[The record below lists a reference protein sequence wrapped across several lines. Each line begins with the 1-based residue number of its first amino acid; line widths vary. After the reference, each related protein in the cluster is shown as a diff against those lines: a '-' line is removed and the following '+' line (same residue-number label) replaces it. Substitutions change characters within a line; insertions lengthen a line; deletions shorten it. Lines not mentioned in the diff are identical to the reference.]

1 MMNITP
7 NIPNPEN
14 EYNRA
19 RFDKFIE
26 IAQNST
32 KGTKLTN
39 ENKEK
44 IKQAA
49 KGFEAI
55 FINFFLKEI
64 KSGLFGQNES
74 MFSGEED
81 NSMSF
86 GSDTLLGYNQ
96 MLFSEHVA
104 NAGSGIGIA
113 DLIYKNLT
121 GEYLT
126 QNANSRKNELEEQI
140 KNIVEKNSNNLSKT
154 TEKTQDNSSD
164 KINIKEDNNN
174 TKSPIE
180 NGFQQRVESRLK
192 KYENIIQQAADKFNI
207 PYELIKAVIT
217 AESAGR
223 ENAVSKVGAKGLM
236 QLMDGTAEY
245 LGVKN
250 SFDPRDNIFGGSKY
264 LREMLDKFDGNI
276 NLALAAYNA
285 GPGNVQKYNGIPPFN
300 ETQQYVKKV
309 INYYN
314 QFKNA

>member
-1 MMNITP
+1 MNIKA

-14 EYNRA
+14 EINRQ
-19 RFDKFIE
+19 RYDKFID
-26 IAQNST
+26 IVQNST
-32 KGTKLTN
+32 KVANLTT

-74 MFSGEED
+74 MFSGED
-81 NSMSF
+81 NNEMSF

-96 MLFSEHVA
+96 MLFAEHIT
-104 NAGSGIGIA
+104 NAGGGIGIA

-126 QNANSRKNELEEQI
+126 QKSIQKDDSLQQIQKINDNNSKFI
-140 KNIVEKNSNNLSKT
+140 SKT
-154 TEKTQDNSSD
+154 TEELQEKTTDKLIKNKTESDNK
-164 KINIKEDNNN
+164 KIDE
-174 TKSPIE
+174 KS
-180 NGFQQRVESRLK
+180 FHQRVEGRLK
-192 KYENIIQQAADKFNI
+192 KYDNIIHQASEKFGV

-223 ENAVSKVGAKGLM
+223 ENAVSRAGAKGLM
-236 QLMDGTAEY
+236 QLMDGTADH

-250 SFDPRDNIFGGSKY
+250 SFDPHENIYGGTKY
-264 LREMLDKFDGNI
+264 LREMLDKFGGSID
-276 NLALAAYNA
+276 LALAAYNS
-285 GPGNVQKYNGIPPFN
+285 GPGNVQKFNGIPPFN

-309 INYYN
+309 TNYYN
-314 QFKNA
+314 QFKNV

>member
-1 MMNITP
+1 MNQIP

-14 EYNRA
+14 DYNRNKYE
-19 RFDKFIE
+19 KFID

-32 KGTKLTN
+32 KGTKISS

-55 FINFFLKEI
+55 FLNFFLKEI

-74 MFSGEED
+74 MFSGEEG

-96 MLFSEHVA
+96 MLFSEHIA

-126 QNANSRKNELEEQI
+126 QKSVQKNDLEDQI
-140 KNIVEKNSNNLSKT
+140 ENIEKQNSNKLSIT
-154 TEKTQDNSSD
+154 TEKHQDNSSD
-164 KINIKEDNNN
+164 KINIRETNNN
-174 TKSPIE
+174 NISNSE

-192 KYENIIQQAADKFNI
+192 KYDNIIQQASEEFNV

-250 SFDPRDNIFGGSKY
+250 SFDPRENIFGGSKY
-264 LREMLDKFDGNI
+264 LREMLDKFKGSL

>member
-1 MMNITP
+1 MNISP
-7 NIPNPEN
+7 NIPTPEN
-14 EYNRA
+14 DFNRN
-19 RFDKFIE
+19 RYDKFID

-32 KGTKLTN
+32 KGVNLTN

-74 MFSGEED
+74 MFSGED
-81 NSMSF
+81 SNSNSF
-86 GSDTLLGYNQ
+86 GSNTLLGYNQ
-96 MLFSEHVA
+96 MLFAEHIA

-113 DLIYKNLT
+113 DLIYRNLT

-126 QNANSRKNELEEQI
+126 EKTIKKDDLGQQIQEIIEQNRTK
-140 KNIVEKNSNNLSKT
+140 LSKT
-154 TEKTQDNSSD
+154 TEKLSNKSSEKIIIDNTNDSKTS
-164 KINIKEDNNN
+164 K
-174 TKSPIE
+174 IE

-192 KYENIIQQAADKFNI
+192 KYENIIQQASEKFNI
-207 PYELIKAVIT
+207 PTELIKAVIT

-223 ENAVSKVGAKGLM
+223 ENAVSPAGAKGLM
-236 QLMDGTAEY
+236 QLMDGTANY

-250 SFDPRDNIFGGSKY
+250 SFDPQDNIFGGTKY
-264 LREMLDKFDGNI
+264 LREMLDKFGGSL

-285 GPGNVQKYNGIPPFN
+285 GPGNVEKYNGIPPFN

-309 INYYN
+309 TNYYN
-314 QFKNA
+314 QFNNS

>member
-1 MMNITP
+1 MNINPNITP
-7 NIPNPEN
+7 PEN
-14 EYNRA
+14 DFNRN
-19 RFDKFIE
+19 RYEKFID

-32 KGTKLTN
+32 KSVNLTT

-74 MFSGEED
+74 MFSGENEE
-81 NSMSF
+81 SMSF

-96 MLFSEHVA
+96 MLFAEHIT

-126 QNANSRKNELEEQI
+126 QNQTKKDDLEQQI
-140 KNIVEKNSNNLSKT
+140 KQIVEQKNSGLSNS
-154 TEKTQDNSSD
+154 TEKVQERSSD
-164 KINIKEDNNN
+164 KIINVKTVLQTNN
-174 TKSPIE
+174 KIE
-180 NGFQQRVESRLK
+180 SGFQQRVEERLR
-192 KYENIIQQAADKFNI
+192 KYDKIIQQASEQFNV
-207 PYELIKAVIT
+207 PTELIKAVIT

-223 ENAVSKVGAKGLM
+223 ENAVSRVGAKGLM
-236 QLMDGTAEY
+236 QLMDGTADY
-245 LGVKN
+245 LGVRN
-250 SFDPRDNIFGGSKY
+250 SFDPQENIYGGTKY
-264 LREMLDKFDGNI
+264 LREMLDKFGGSLD
-276 NLALAAYNA
+276 LALAAYNA

-309 INYYN
+309 TNYYN
-314 QFKNA
+314 QYKNS

>member
-1 MMNITP
+1 MNQIP

-14 EYNRA
+14 DYNRNKYE
-19 RFDKFIE
+19 KFID

-32 KGTKLTN
+32 KGTKISS

-55 FINFFLKEI
+55 FLNFFLKEI

-74 MFSGEED
+74 MFSGEEG

-96 MLFSEHVA
+96 MLFSEHIA

-126 QNANSRKNELEEQI
+126 QKSVQKNDLEDQI
-140 KNIVEKNSNNLSKT
+140 ENIEKQNSNKLSIT
-154 TEKTQDNSSD
+154 TEKHQDNSSD
-164 KINIKEDNNN
+164 KINIRETNNN
-174 TKSPIE
+174 NISNSE

-192 KYENIIQQAADKFNI
+192 KYDNIIQQASEQFNV

-250 SFDPRDNIFGGSKY
+250 SFDPRENIFGGSKY
-264 LREMLDKFDGNI
+264 LREMLDKFKGSL

>member
-1 MMNITP
+1 MNINP
-7 NIPNPEN
+7 NISPTEN
-14 EYNRA
+14 DFNRN
-19 RFDKFIE
+19 RYEKLID

-32 KGTKLTN
+32 KSVNLTT
-39 ENKEK
+39 ENKDK

-74 MFSGEED
+74 MFSDDNGE
-81 NSMSF
+81 SMTF

-96 MLFSEHVA
+96 MLFAEHIA

-126 QNANSRKNELEEQI
+126 QTQTQKIDLEQQI
-140 KNIVEKNSNNLSKT
+140 KQINEKVNQELSNS
-154 TEKTQDNSSD
+154 TEVVQEKSSD
-164 KINIKEDNNN
+164 KVINIKSDLQTKN
-174 TKSPIE
+174 TIE
-180 NGFQQRVESRLK
+180 IGFQQRVEERLR
-192 KYENIIQQAADKFNI
+192 KYDKIIQQASEQFNV
-207 PYELIKAVIT
+207 PTELIKAVIT

-223 ENAVSKVGAKGLM
+223 ENAVSRVGAKGLM
-236 QLMDGTAEY
+236 QLMDGTADY
-245 LGVKN
+245 LGVRN
-250 SFDPRDNIFGGSKY
+250 SFDPRENIFGGTKY
-264 LREMLDKFDGNI
+264 LREMLDKFSGNL

-309 INYYN
+309 TNYYN
-314 QFKNA
+314 QYKNT